1 MIYRGLCFNDVTI
14 MTMPRYGFRSLLL
27 GRGGPCVDI
36 AQPDI
41 AGTGGLS
48 EFIKIAALGN
58 TK

>member
-1 MIYRGLCFNDVTI
+1 MFICYNDITI
-14 MTMPRYGFRSLLL
+14 ITILRYGFRSLLL

-48 EFIKIAALGN
+48 EFVKIAALGN